1 MGWRLYRAWSLG
13 WLAQPDAERARLRAA
28 LGPDAA
34 PAAPATV
41 AEADASPDPGLATPY
56 VEAVI
61 DVPKGKPLTEIPF
74 ATLGELLA
82 EIVRREAPVH
92 QDAVLERARLLWDLP
107 APLPAAERAALLQAL
122 RLARSLQGLVE
133 AGGIWR
139 AADSALPRPRDRRA
153 TAPYLRRAALV
164 PPEEV
169 EAAAKALLG
178 ANPQATEAELARG
191 TARLLGLEP
200 GAEAAM
206 AARIAALAGAGRI
219 SPSAG

>member
-1 MGWRLYRAWSLG
+1 
-13 WLAQPDAERARLRAA
+13 
-28 LGPDAA
+28 
-34 PAAPATV
+34 
-41 AEADASPDPGLATPY
+41 
-56 VEAVI
+56 VEAN
-61 DVPKGKPLTEIPF
+61 
-74 ATLGELLA
+74 
-82 EIVRREAPVH
+82 
-92 QDAVLERARLLWDLP
+92 
-107 APLPAAERAALLQAL
+107 
-122 RLARSLQGLVE
+122 
-133 AGGIWR
+133 GIWR
-139 AADSALPRPRDRRA
+139 AADSAPPKPRDRRA
-153 TAPYLRRAALV
+153 VAPYLRRAALV